1 MTKYFNLMLIG
12 IAMVL
17 SGCSQMAMQDRVWIA
32 DWKETT
38 SFSAPRAGTAAVIV
52 KDKIHLI
59 GGVDGRDFVNF
70 TEYAQI
76 NEDGTLGPWK
86 RGNSLRAERGFMEAT
101 VHGEYVYV
109 VGGGNGPNGHNLLKS
124 VERAPINPDGTLG
137 WWERVNSPMVVAR
150 RCSKIIAT
158 EDRLYSFGGYTGV
171 LLDSVEFA
179 EFQPDGSLGEWQLDP
194 EVMTVPRY
202 VNSVKK
208 KDDRFFVFGGHDQTK
223 GVGITD
229 VEWTRYTATG
239 NTEKWQTTTPLQ
251 QGRYG
256 HSSVSYGDD
265 VYVMGGL
272 SGAEY
277 LDSIEHSKIGKDG
290 DLDTWVYSTPLDQP
304 RANFSVIAHDN
315 RLYVIGGT
323 NRDGYLSSVIYAE
336 RNDAGDF
343 GYWGTEEEARLVKAK
358 LADKAVKKSILPN
371 EGQVIEFIQAE
382 AYTYILVHNK
392 QKGREWIAG
401 PKIADLKVG
410 DHIGYSTG
418 VNMSGWF
425 SKELQRGF
433 DMVLFVGQAQKQ

>member
-1 MTKYFNLMLIG
+1 MARYFNLMVIG
-12 IAMVL
+12 IVMVL
-17 SGCSQMAMQDRVWIA
+17 SGCAQQPIQDRVWIS

-38 SFSAPRAGTAAVIV
+38 FFSAPRAGTAAVIV
-52 KDKIHLI
+52 NDKIHLI
-59 GGVDGRDFVNF
+59 GGVDGRNFVHS

-76 NEDGTLGPWK
+76 NEDGTLGPWQ
-86 RGNSLRAERGFMEAT
+86 RGNSLRDERGFMEAA
-101 VHGEYVYV
+101 VHGDYVYV
-109 VGGGNGPNGHNLLKS
+109 VGGGNGPNGHHLLNS

-158 EDRLYSFGGYTGV
+158 DDRLYSFGGFGGV
-171 LLDSVEFA
+171 LLDSVEFS

-208 KDDRFFVFGGHDQTK
+208 KDDRFFVLGGHDQTK

-229 VEWTRYTATG
+229 VEWTRYTETG
-239 NTEKWQTTTPLQ
+239 NTEKWQATTPLQ

-256 HSSVSYGDD
+256 HSSVSFGED
-265 VYVMGGL
+265 VYVIGGL

-277 LDSIEHSKIGKDG
+277 LDSIEHSKMGKDG
-290 DLDTWVYSTPLDQP
+290 DLDTWAFTTPMDQP
-304 RANFSVIAHDN
+304 RANFSVIANDN

-336 RNDAGDF
+336 RNETGDF
-343 GYWGTEEEARLVKAK
+343 GYWGTNEEARLAAAK
-358 LADKAVKKSILPN
+358 LAEKKVRKSQLPN
-371 EGQVIEFIQAE
+371 EGLVIEVIQAE
-382 AYTYILVHNK
+382 AYTYIHAQSK
-392 QKGREWIAG
+392 QDGQVWIAG

-410 DHIGYSTG
+410 DHVGYSKG
-418 VNMSGWF
+418 VNMTGWF

-433 DMVLFVGQAQKQ
+433 SMVIFVGQVQKQ